1 MLTRWFQGTL
11 VFTDRDW
18 RFLFGQPGEI
28 VFTLK
33 LWLKF
38 VALWSAVVVVGF
50 AVSFYVLPYGLIV
63 HGCTALAHGGDF
75 GSLRRNG
82 CALEAM
88 DQKST
93 GAPNSCTTRP

>member
-1 MLTRWFQGTL
+1 MLIRWFQGTL
-11 VFTDRDW
+11 LFTDRDW

-75 GSLRRNG
+75 AH
-82 CALEAM
+82 CAQMAALTASPSSFLAKLSA
-88 DQKST
+88 DPGT
-93 GAPNSCTTRP
+93 AR